1 MNNDLA
7 QVGEVVLTSND
18 LNVRSA
24 KMMIGRIV
32 IIVKEHAGYEESSS
46 MYVALKN
53 LAALNK
59 ALKDNRKVMET
70 KPNHRLNTFNF
81 SPLTT

>member
-46 MYVALKN
+46 MYVALKS

-59 ALKDNRKVMET
+59 ALKDIRMET